1 MDRLRLDPKKMSR
14 NFQLPPPPGGGQG
27 QPQIPIQNSTN
38 PQDYAPGQLNQQL
51 MGLRNLRRQ
60 GAIPP
65 APGQQG
71 NNLRR
76 TYEQK
81 KGLLLTAPDNRNAQ
95 QEMRYQTIKADLGG
109 IAHLLEYEEKMEA
122 KQSDREWKVQQRE
135 KQEGER
141 EKLKLKAHF
150 ENLRRMGN
158 AQRIMAFLSGDT
170 HGGTMTTSDGRVY
183 NVPTVA
189 GMKPPSA
196 DLSAIGKMIR
206 RLKNPEDFQK
216 AQSAIGNRTSK
227 ILALAQQPLTKE
239 SRASLTFELQT
250 LQNMGNQVNRE
261 KTRQGGYKQAL
272 DLQNLRNQKPQKPTV
287 SLSDKMA
294 QDQYKELLRLDPA
307 KIKKT
312 VVDTINKGMSIPM
325 NYGTVETPNYKT
337 IHIKSMNNDEVL
349 RYFRPYADDFISENK
364 NVSIS
369 TVTGKTVFDWMVN
382 REYQKALNDKKSLI
396 KTPVVNAGFISPGK
410 DGKANPQK
418 LEEVRKNLPEG
429 LNWKNASPAQK
440 IDYLKRQLQNNP
452 TYEAEFNILINE
464 IKKGGGK

>member
-1 MDRLRLDPKKMSR
+1 
-14 NFQLPPPPGGGQG
+14 
-27 QPQIPIQNSTN
+27 
-38 PQDYAPGQLNQQL
+38 
-51 MGLRNLRRQ
+51 
-60 GAIPP
+60 
-65 APGQQG
+65 
-71 NNLRR
+71 
-76 TYEQK
+76 
-81 KGLLLTAPDNRNAQ
+81 
-95 QEMRYQTIKADLGG
+95 
-109 IAHLLEYEEKMEA
+109 
-122 KQSDREWKVQQRE
+122 
-135 KQEGER
+135 
-141 EKLKLKAHF
+141 
-150 ENLRRMGN
+150 
-158 AQRIMAFLSGDT
+158 
-170 HGGTMTTSDGRVY
+170 MTTSDGRVY